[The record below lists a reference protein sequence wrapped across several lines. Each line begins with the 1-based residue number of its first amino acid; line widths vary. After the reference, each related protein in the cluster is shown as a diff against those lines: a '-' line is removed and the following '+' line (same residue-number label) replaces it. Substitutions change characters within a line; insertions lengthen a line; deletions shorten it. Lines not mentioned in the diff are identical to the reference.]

1 MPLDVNEC
9 QNEGF
14 KIRAYLN
21 TNYKNKVTVSKYRKI
36 PKMNPS
42 KYSSQKTLSQIALP
56 NSILI

>member
-1 MPLDVNEC
+1 MLLDVNEC

-21 TNYKNKVTVSKYRKI
+21 TNNKNKVTVSKYRKI

-42 KYSSQKTLSQIALP
+42 KYSSQKTLS
-56 NSILI
+56 